1 MKIAFFPG
9 YACHSSIFGSMAKHF
24 PGAFFYDYP
33 LAKMSDVTNLKK
45 LCDMIEEKHGSELQ
59 ECQIFVGH
67 SLGGG
72 ISMELSKREGFRHVK
87 VVLLDYFL
95 QFPPK
100 FFRNYCSKETPEK
113 THTFVNKMLEQFKP
127 KFNVQLMFSVTDY
140 TVEKLSER
148 HQINQRKILA
158 IYGMRSQKDPEV
170 VSKELGYPEEFYEY
184 IDLEFVERSAHF
196 PSLENPEAVAVL
208 INSQINGL

>member
-9 YACHSSIFGSMAKHF
+9 YACHSSIFASMAEHF
-24 PGAFFYDYP
+24 PEAFFYDYP
-33 LAKMSDVTNLKK
+33 LAKMSDVTTLTK
-45 LCDMIEEKHGSELQ
+45 LCDMVEEKHGEQLAQ
-59 ECQIFVGH
+59 CEVFAGH

-72 ISMELSKREGFRHVK
+72 ISMELSKREAFRHVK

-140 TVEKLSER
+140 TVDRLQER
-148 HQINQRKILA
+148 HEANQKKILA

-170 VSKELGYPEEFYEY
+170 VREELGYPPEFYDY

-196 PSLENPEAVAVL
+196 PSLENPEAVTSIIKAR
-208 INSQINGL
+208 I